1 MSEKANNWLGYLLR
15 FHWELDLLANDKQNT
30 DN

>member
-15 FHWELDLLANDKQNT
+15 FLGEFDLLANDKQNT

>member
-1 MSEKANNWLGYLLR
+1 MSEKANNWLGYLLC
-15 FHWELDLLANDKQNT
+15 FFWELDLLANDKQNT